1 MSFFCVIL
9 FLYVCQFS
17 CEAYLGFSRLEIVL
31 KECTVQETRSIFPPS
46 SYFASDIYIFLFH
59 LQFVTPIKHFHL
71 LQNNLKYAK
80 PPVVNTQALQTY
92 TLSRARMHTDTYRF
106 TLMHSGMPA
115 VDGIVICTG
124 ALIRLLVCSISHR
137 EPSSADPNIEAINLA
152 LAQIARTDSL
162 S

>member
-46 SYFASDIYIFLFH
+46 SYFASDIYMFQFH

-71 LQNNLKYAK
+71 LQNSLKQAK

-92 TLSRARMHTDTYRF
+92 TLSRARMHTNTYRF
-106 TLMHSGMPA
+106 TLTHSGMPA
-115 VDGIVICTG
+115 VDGIVIFSDFWSVAFPTEN
-124 ALIRLLVCSISHR
+124 LPQQTQTQKPSTLVQHR
-137 EPSSADPNIEAINLA
+137 QPE
-152 LAQIARTDSL
+152 QIASHE
-162 S
+162 